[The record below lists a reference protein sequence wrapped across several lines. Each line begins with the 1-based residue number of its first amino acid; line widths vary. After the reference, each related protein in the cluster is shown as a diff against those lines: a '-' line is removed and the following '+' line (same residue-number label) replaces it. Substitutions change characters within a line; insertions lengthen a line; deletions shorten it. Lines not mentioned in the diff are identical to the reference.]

1 LEVRAGEVEKLKV
14 KGTAELCN
22 DVTTH
27 WGCTTPIPFELT
39 EELLHRRRRV
49 EAREDKSDRERLDQ
63 IFGSRR
69 RD

>member
-1 LEVRAGEVEKLKV
+1 MSKLGVSVPSTRTKYLVQPLSVRL
-14 KGTAELCN
+14 
-22 DVTTH
+22 TH